1 MNIRKTDMSR
11 SSIPPSLPPYLLR
24 AKPSVVRLHLPP
36 FHQKNNLGSQGRGPS
51 LSKGSVEDD
60 HTLKEGGRE
69 GRREGGK
76 VWSVFY
82 QKDDFGSQG
91 RGPSLSKGSV
101 EDDHTLKE
109 GGREGGREG
118 ARRKK

>member
-36 FHQKNNLGSQGRGPS
+36 FHQKNNLGSQGRRPS

-69 GRREGGK
+69 GRRE
-76 VWSVFY
+76 
-82 QKDDFGSQG
+82 
-91 RGPSLSKGSV
+91 RGCGQFSTKKTIS
-101 EDDHTLKE
+101 
-109 GGREGGREG
+109 
-118 ARRKK
+118 ARKAAAQASPKAASRMTIP